1 MLVYVWDG
9 CVLDFGPL
17 ITEVIG
23 VVKGRAYQSGLALGL
38 AIIEMVHLMYQN
50 DTARRFYQGLF
61 AVLRKEF
68 KRRKVT

>member
-1 MLVYVWDG
+1 MM
-9 CVLDFGPL
+9 
-17 ITEVIG
+17 
-23 VVKGRAYQSGLALGL
+23 KGRSYQAGLALGL

>member
-1 MLVYVWDG
+1 MM
-9 CVLDFGPL
+9 
-17 ITEVIG
+17 
-23 VVKGRAYQSGLALGL
+23 KGRAYQSGLALGL

-50 DTARRFYQGLF
+50 DTAKRFYQGLF